1 MPASRRGGKRP
12 ATAPSA
18 KQQPDRGAH
27 PAPPDSNGHNGRM
40 VSNGRNGLPD
50 GRAVYRHIAAIGEG
64 LTARAD
70 PFGIAAPILHAQ
82 MAWLMH
88 PQELGERLAGL
99 GTDLW
104 QLQWHTWR
112 RALGL
117 PSADPVKPHAD
128 DPRFADPVWTDSATW
143 DLVKEWYLAFTHHV
157 QDMLY
162 ETPGCPAR
170 SAARGV
176 LVAQVAQRG
185 GADQLPVSNPVALR
199 KAHRHPRRQPVAG
212 LAATCSPTCRRATC
226 A

>member
-1 MPASRRGGKRP
+1 MRTEAISHASFTTGRQTAGDGP
-12 ATAPSA
+12 FCQAATGPGRAP
-18 KQQPDRGAH
+18 G
-27 PAPPDSNGHNGRM
+27 PPDSNGHNGRM

-128 DPRFADPVWTDSATW
+128 DPRFADPVWTDRPPGTW
-143 DLVKEWYLAFTHHV
+143 
-157 QDMLY
+157 
-162 ETPGCPAR
+162 
-170 SAARGV
+170 
-176 LVAQVAQRG
+176 
-185 GADQLPVSNPVALR
+185 
-199 KAHRHPRRQPVAG
+199 
-212 LAATCSPTCRRATC
+212 
-226 A
+226 

>member
-1 MPASRRGGKRP
+1 
-12 ATAPSA
+12 
-18 KQQPDRGAH
+18 
-27 PAPPDSNGHNGRM
+27 PPDSNGHNGRM

-162 ETPGCPAR
+162 ETPGLSGKER
-170 SAARGV
+170 
-176 LVAQVAQRG
+176 
-185 GADQLPVSNPVALR
+185 
-199 KAHRHPRRQPVAG
+199 
-212 LAATCSPTCRRATC
+212 RRA
-226 A
+226 AFWWRKWLNAVAP